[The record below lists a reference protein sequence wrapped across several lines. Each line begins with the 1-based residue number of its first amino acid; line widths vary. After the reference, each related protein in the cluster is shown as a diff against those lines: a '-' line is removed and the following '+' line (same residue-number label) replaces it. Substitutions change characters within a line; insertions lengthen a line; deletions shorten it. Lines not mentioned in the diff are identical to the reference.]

1 MALILDGNGLIQG
14 LDAGGLPSGSVNA
27 DTLASTLDL
36 SSKTMTFGNVSAS
49 GITFPATQS
58 ASSDAN
64 TLDDYEEGTWTP
76 AYGDLGGPVGTTT
89 VDGAVYRKIGNLV
102 VATCDIT
109 LTTKGTTTGGDLAL
123 IHGLPFTAISAV
135 SGIGGASVDF
145 FATLNQNITYISGT
159 QQGDTTI
166 LLRITTSATTGTSN
180 GTYSGLYA
188 SGTRLFLTIVYM
200 TP

>member
-76 AYGDLGGPVGTTT
+76 SVGGNATYNAQSGDYTKIGRMVFFRGVIVVNTIGTGSTTT
-89 VDGAVYRKIGNLV
+89 VS
-102 VATCDIT
+102 
-109 LTTKGTTTGGDLAL
+109 
-123 IHGLPFTAISAV
+123 GLPFSV
-135 SGIGGASVDF
+135 GNGGVFVDYWG
-145 FATLNQNITYISGT
+145 TLNTNVVFLSGDPSGT
-159 QQGDTTI
+159 TVVFY
-166 LLRITTSATTGTSN
+166 SATAAAAVLSTNSIFKN
-180 GTYSGLYA
+180 GTQVNFAGLY
-188 SGTRLFLTIVYM
+188 RV
-200 TP
+200 